1 MRQNLA
7 VAYQTYLQIYSHKDN
22 ELNYNTSTGKYGRYA
37 SWKNSACSQTS

>member
-22 ELNYNTSTGKYGRYA
+22 ETQVQGHMGVMIAGKTLHA
-37 SWKNSACSQTS
+37 VKH